1 MGRQIVTT
9 AVILISFVLLLYLFL
24 LDLIAGFKIPKA
36 AIKAGIAEGQG
47 KITPFHRG
55 GNPM

>member
-24 LDLIAGFKIPKA
+24 LDLIAGFKIP
-36 AIKAGIAEGQG
+36 
-47 KITPFHRG
+47 
-55 GNPM
+55 